1 MDFQLTRNLSAI
13 NRAQQLATDTLLY
26 LGECADCLN
35 REVIL
40 PVSASDEAEQLLDAA
55 RANLLQV
62 QTILNEHH
70 RVVER
75 RLRAAQVAY
84 LLERPRRRTS
94 ETSSSAPEP
103 AEESQQNADG
113 NSDVTQKGVP
123 DDGHSYDGTVV
134 RGGIGDHRR
143 DD

>member
-1 MDFQLTRNLSAI
+1 MLSSLPRIHCCIWGNVLT
-13 NRAQQLATDTLLY
+13 
-26 LGECADCLN
+26 DCLN

-70 RVVER
+70 QVVER

-134 RGGIGDHRR
+134 RGGIGDHRH